1 MQELDTKPLDLIEY
15 LSSKGYDAIA
25 VDGYK
30 VINSYNSIE
39 NELESLYT
47 GVGLRNISH
56 YGIIEL
62 KGKDVLDFLHR
73 ISTNSLKDLVKAK
86 VKDTLFTSEKGR
98 IISLGKLI
106 NFEDY
111 QLMVCDRENKTK
123 LMSWI
128 RKYIITDD
136 VQVNDANGKY
146 NLLELMGPQAD
157 SFIRLICGNVVSE
170 IEPNTLKIIHTENIL
185 FFLIKLVDERGH
197 TKFWLLA
204 DLENCKKLIENMI
217 EYEGP
222 FDFNLVGEEAYK
234 SYRIEQGIPIPPN
247 ELNDNFNPHEVKLM
261 ELVDTAK
268 GCYIGQEVIERI
280 DTYNKVQKLLV
291 GIEFDEQLFGED
303 NFTLFADDGTEV
315 GTVTSLVNS
324 IKLNIPIGLAL
335 VRKSFAEEGTKLAA
349 KSTNGRTIT
358 ATICNLPFVK

>member
-1 MQELDTKPLDLIEY
+1 MQELDTKPLDMIEY

-30 VINSYNSIE
+30 VINSYNSID

-73 ISTNSLKDLVKAK
+73 ISTNSLNDLQKAN
-86 VKDTLFTSEKGR
+86 VRDTLFTSDKGR
-98 IISLGKLI
+98 VIGLGKLI

-111 QLMVCDRENKTK
+111 QLLICDRENKSK

-128 RKYIITDD
+128 RKYIISDD
-136 VQVNDANGKY
+136 VQVNDANEKY

-185 FFLIKLVDERGH
+185 FFLIKLIDERGN

-204 DLENCKKLIENMI
+204 DLENCKRLIENMI

-222 FDFNLVGEEAYK
+222 FDFKLVGETAYN
-234 SYRIEQGIPIPPN
+234 SYRIEQGIPISVN
-247 ELNDNFNPHEVKLM
+247 ELNDDYNPHEVKLM
-261 ELVDTAK
+261 KLVDTTK

-280 DTYNKVQKLLV
+280 DTYGKVQKNLCGV
-291 GIEFDEQLFGED
+291 KFDEQLFGEES
-303 NFTLFADDGTEV
+303 FSLFSDDGTEV
-315 GTVTSLVNS
+315 GTITSLVNS

-335 VRKSFAEEGTKLAA
+335 VKKSFANEGTKLTAR
-349 KSTNGRTIT
+349 STNGRKLTV
-358 ATICNLPFVK
+358 TICNLPFVK